1 MQCYI
6 SSTKFL
12 FHFFDKCHNFLG
24 IASISWPTKHRK
36 RNWQLTINNSAE
48 SKRHESLNDR
58 ETQSRVKLTIERERK
73 KKITDWKDTRIDLAV
88 PSKGDLA
95 TVSSSDYL
103 LMALPFVLLD
113 FFLTYFLNIIAILVL
128 WFLFDARDRMENR
141 VNISISPSDLGIV
154 SRNWVGIWNAGG
166 CSVARSADFPP
177 PHGDCGCGRQR
188 LQLGTSPV
196 ARKRFLPVTAGCCLA
211 AT

>member
-1 MQCYI
+1 M
-6 SSTKFL
+6 
-12 FHFFDKCHNFLG
+12 NR
-24 IASISWPTKHRK
+24 W
-36 RNWQLTINNSAE
+36 
-48 SKRHESLNDR
+48 
-58 ETQSRVKLTIERERK
+58 TIEKLNPESSWLLRERK

-113 FFLTYFLNIIAILVL
+113 FFLTYFLNIITILVL

-211 AT
+211 ATWRLPFTQRWNQPRDPSYLLTYFFVSLLIFFFF